1 MDNPTPLASSRSA
14 AARERPPLRFLAIS
28 GSLRAASLNT
38 ALLRATQM
46 LAPPGLVIDLYD
58 GPGGLPHFNPDV
70 EGGAAP
76 LPLPV
81 VKFRRLVSL
90 SDAVIL
96 SCPEY
101 ARGIPGTLKNALD
114 WLVGCPNFAGTRIA
128 LFNASSRA
136 NHAQPALKLTLE
148 TMSAVIVERA
158 ALRVSLSDATPGPQ
172 VIVSDAAIAF
182 QIAEA
187 LDALVDA
194 VREKGHEGG

>member
-1 MDNPTPLASSRSA
+1 MDDPTPLASWRSA
-14 AARERPPLRFLAIS
+14 AAGGRPPLRFLAIS

-38 ALLRATQM
+38 ALLRAAQM

-58 GPGGLPHFNPDV
+58 GPGDLPHFNPDV
-70 EGGAAP
+70 EGGSGP
-76 LPLPV
+76 LPPPV
-81 VKFRRLVSL
+81 AKFRQRVSL

-114 WLVGCPNFAGTRIA
+114 WLVGCPDFSGTRVA

-136 NHAQPALKLTLE
+136 IHAQAALKLTLE
-148 TMSAVIVERA
+148 TMSAVLVERA
-158 ALRVSLSDATPGPQ
+158 ALRVSLSDATRGPH
-172 VIVSDAAIAF
+172 VIISDAAIAF
-182 QIAEA
+182 QIGEA

-194 VREKGHEGG
+194 VREDDDRG